1 MARDVQK
8 SAILRRFVTWRPND
22 AMSINHYNQYRLN
35 SIRWTARRRR
45 ARLECNPFH
54 MPQKT
59 LSGYMQLKWVR
70 RYFGMVMDEINLYI
84 AGISSFSCVCRRCCV
99 INVILLLLCFRRA
112 LSMNG
117 TCTGE
122 HGVGLGKRHLL
133 MEEFGSEGL
142 QVMQMLKDSLDPKG
156 IMNPGKVI

>member
-1 MARDVQK
+1 
-8 SAILRRFVTWRPND
+8 
-22 AMSINHYNQYRLN
+22 
-35 SIRWTARRRR
+35 
-45 ARLECNPFH
+45 
-54 MPQKT
+54 
-59 LSGYMQLKWVR
+59 MQLKWVR

-84 AGISSFSCVCRRCCV
+84 AGISGFSCVCRRCCV